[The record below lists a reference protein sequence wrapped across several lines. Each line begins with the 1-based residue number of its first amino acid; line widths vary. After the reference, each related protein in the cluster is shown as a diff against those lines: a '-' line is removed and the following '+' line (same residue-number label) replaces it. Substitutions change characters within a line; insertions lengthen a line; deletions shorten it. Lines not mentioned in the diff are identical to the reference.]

1 MNVKKRIAGE
11 LLCRQDEAGAI
22 LRALGLE
29 GEVFEAEEVFSRLFE
44 CVRQVVYLRIAG
56 MSLATIQ
63 SLWEV
68 EMKLIELLHGDVL
81 GSPTWMIDGWALAGK
96 KKERLFLSH
105 YPVGA
110 ELGSENL
117 QPSLDF
123 AERSK
128 ELFAGQEMG
137 EDALRVL
144 EQYLK
149 QHRRLVKI
157 LQSASPLL
165 KKTAQWAGRF

>member
-1 MNVKKRIAGE
+1 MDLRKQIACD
-11 LLCRQDEAGAI
+11 LLCRKDEVGAV

-29 GEVFEAEEVFSRLFE
+29 GQAFEVEEVYPRLFE

-68 EMKLIELLHGDVL
+68 EMKLIELLHGDAL

-110 ELGSENL
+110 ELGSESL
-117 QPSLDF
+117 QPGLDF

-149 QHRRLVKI
+149 QHRRLVKT